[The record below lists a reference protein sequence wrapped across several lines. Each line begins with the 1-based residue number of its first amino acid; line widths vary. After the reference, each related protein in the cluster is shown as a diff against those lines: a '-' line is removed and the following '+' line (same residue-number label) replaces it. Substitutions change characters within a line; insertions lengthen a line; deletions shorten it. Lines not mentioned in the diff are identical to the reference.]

1 MADLSPDDLVTLL
14 LAISTML
21 IFSRIASE
29 IGKKIGLPMVMGEL
43 LVGVAL
49 GPTLLGNVLPGVH
62 ATLFPF
68 AGNASFAVALDAIFS
83 LSVILLLFVVGLELR
98 FSLFLENGIVAMTT
112 GIGSMVLPFV
122 SGFSLAWFLPEWF
135 SIEAGGANHLLF
147 ALFLGVAMSIS
158 ALPVIARILLD
169 MQLLKTDIGA
179 IIIASA
185 VFNDIVGWIFF
196 SFILSLVGEGEGGS
210 GILRSMALISVFAFC
225 MLVFSRVLLSRILPW
240 VQARLSWPGGVLS
253 LSLGFCLLCAAF
265 TEYIHIHAI
274 LGAFIA
280 GLAIGD
286 SVHLREEAREILHQ
300 FVTNF
305 FAPLFFVSIGLK
317 MDFVEHF
324 DPLLVILILV
334 LAFAGKVLGAGAGA
348 RLGGMPT
355 RRALAVGFGLN
366 ARGAMEII
374 LGSLAFEAG
383 LINHRVFVALI
394 VMALVTSVSS
404 APFIRIFLG
413 NAGKGWNADGGKG
426 L

>member
-1 MADLSPDDLVTLL
+1 MADFAPNDLVVLL

-21 IFSRIASE
+21 ILSRIASE
-29 IGKKIGLPMVMGEL
+29 IGRKFGLPMVMGEL

-49 GPTLLGNVLPGVH
+49 GPTLLGTLLPGVYD
-62 ATLFPF
+62 TIFPF
-68 AGNASFAVALDAIFS
+68 TGNPNFARSLDTIFS
-83 LSVILLLFVVGLELR
+83 LSVILLLFVAGLELR
-98 FSLFLENGIVAMTT
+98 FSLFLEHGVVALTT

-122 SGFSLAWFLPEWF
+122 SGFALAWYFPAWF
-135 SIEAGGANHLLF
+135 SVTAGGSTHLLF
-147 ALFLGVAMSIS
+147 ALFLGTAMSIS

-169 MQLLKTDIGA
+169 MKLLKTDVGA

-185 VFNDIVGWIFF
+185 VFNDIVGWLIF
-196 SFILSLVGEGEGGS
+196 SFILSMVGQGNGDV
-210 GILRSMALISVFAFC
+210 GIVRPIIAIIAFAVC
-225 MLVFSRVLLSRILPW
+225 MLLFSRFLLNRILPW
-240 VQARLSWPGGVLS
+240 IQTRLSWPGGVLS

-280 GLAIGD
+280 GQAIGD
-286 SVHLREEAREILHQ
+286 SVHLREEARGIMHQ

-317 MDFVEHF
+317 VDFVEHF
-324 DPLLVILILV
+324 DPIIVGLVLV

-348 RLGGMPT
+348 RLGGMPPNK
-355 RRALAVGFGLN
+355 AMAVAFGLN

-383 LINHRVFVALI
+383 LINRQVFVALI
-394 VMALVTSVSS
+394 VMALVTSITS
-404 APFIRIFLG
+404 APLIRLFLDR
-413 NAGKGWNADGGKG
+413 KK
-426 L
+426 

>member
-1 MADLSPDDLVTLL
+1 MAGLTQNDLVTLL

-21 IFSRIASE
+21 ILSRVASE

-49 GPTLLGNVLPGVH
+49 GPTLLGNIFPEVH
-62 ATLFPF
+62 GTLFPF
-68 AGNASFAVALDAIFS
+68 ADNAGFAVALEAIFS
-83 LSVILLLFVVGLELR
+83 LSVILLLFVAGLELR
-98 FSLFLENGIVAMTT
+98 FSLFLENGVVAMTT
-112 GIGSMVLPFV
+112 GIGSMVVPFV
-122 SGFSLAWFLPEWF
+122 SGFALAWFLPGWF
-135 SIEAGGANHLLF
+135 SIEAGGASHLLF
-147 ALFLGVAMSIS
+147 SLFLGVAMSIS

-169 MQLLKTDIGA
+169 MQLLKTDVGA

-196 SFILSLVGEGEGGS
+196 SFILSLVGEGGGGG
-210 GILRSMALISVFAFC
+210 GIIRSMVLIAVFAFC
-225 MLVFSRVLLSRILPW
+225 MLLFSRLLLSRILPW
-240 VQARLSWPGGVLS
+240 VQTRLSWPGGVLS

-286 SVHLREEAREILHQ
+286 SVHLREEAREIMHQ

-317 MDFVEHF
+317 VDFVEHF
-324 DPLLVILILV
+324 NPVLVALILV

-383 LINHRVFVALI
+383 LINHQVFVALI
-394 VMALVTSVSS
+394 VMAIVTSITS
-404 APFIRIFLG
+404 APFIRFFLG
-413 NAGKGWNADGGKG
+413 K
-426 L
+426 